1 MTAREALDSICR
13 GGRIREAVILTLC
26 EIGVVDHVATE
37 VSKTLENVLTFGDGE
52 ILRVDTEI
60 VFSITADVSAWRL
73 TVEM

>member
-13 GGRIREAVILTLC
+13 GGMIREAVILTLC
-26 EIGVVDHVATE
+26 ELGVVDHVATE
-37 VSKTLENVLTFGDGE
+37 VSKTLESVLTFGDGE